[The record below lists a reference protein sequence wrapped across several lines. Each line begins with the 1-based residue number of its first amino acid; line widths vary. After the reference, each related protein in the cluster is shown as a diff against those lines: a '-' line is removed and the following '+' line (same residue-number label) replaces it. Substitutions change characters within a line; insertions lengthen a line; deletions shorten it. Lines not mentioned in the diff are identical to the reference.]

1 MVGTD
6 RRTVRPFGAASV
18 RAIPQLL
25 RADSGGGVR
34 GCGQIIQ
41 RLEEFLALTYEKT
54 RGGQGGS
61 RRHRARIL
69 HQGRPDYRT
78 GWQARVDE
86 LTGLRHDQVLLT
98 QLVSLKYRRDVRES

>member
-41 RLEEFLALTYEKT
+41 RLEEFLALPDEQPHV
-54 RGGQGGS
+54 GQGGS
-61 RRHRARIL
+61 RGRGARHR
-69 HQGRPDYRT
+69 H
-78 GWQARVDE
+78 
-86 LTGLRHDQVLLT
+86 
-98 QLVSLKYRRDVRES
+98 